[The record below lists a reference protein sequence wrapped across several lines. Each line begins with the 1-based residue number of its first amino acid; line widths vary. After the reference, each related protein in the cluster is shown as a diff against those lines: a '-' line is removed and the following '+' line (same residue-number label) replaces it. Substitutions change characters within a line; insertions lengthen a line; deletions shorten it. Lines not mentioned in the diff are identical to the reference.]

1 MALPIRRPAS
11 EQPPSVP
18 ATAPQAPPAT
28 EPPKPKRVARAISL
42 AVALAI
48 WFVPPPG
55 NLTPQAWHLF
65 AIFAATILS
74 VVIGA
79 FPILTASVLAIAAAV
94 LSGTL
99 AAEDAYAGFAN
110 PTIVLIIVAF
120 LVARAVV
127 KSGLGERLGYRAISL
142 FGRSTLG
149 LSYSIFAVDA
159 LISPA
164 FPSNTA
170 RSGVLYPLVFSM
182 AEAAGVSPEREDRKR
197 LARFLMF
204 SGMASLTLSSALWL
218 TAMAGNPLGAEMA
231 GKYGVSISF
240 GSWLVAASVPT
251 LLAMVLAPWFLYKV
265 IKPEVTAMPNAPAEA
280 KKSLAALGPITRD
293 QKVVGF
299 TFLGMVALWGLSS
312 TLGIDSTAVAFLGL
326 GIMLATG
333 VLTLSDIA
341 KEGDVLATFIWFASL
356 FTLSNQLNKLGF
368 MEFLGERLVMR
379 LGGLPV
385 VVAAVVIVVAYVL
398 LHYLF
403 VSQTAHL
410 LALFGVFLGVGVKL
424 GVSPALLAYQLLFA
438 TNYFAAIAPQAS
450 SANLLFAG
458 SGYLSQSDLY
468 RLGALHTG
476 FCMVLYLLV
485 GTPWLMLVAR

>member
-1 MALPIRRPAS
+1 VTLAIALG
-11 EQPPSVP
+11 
-18 ATAPQAPPAT
+18 
-28 EPPKPKRVARAISL
+28 
-42 AVALAI
+42 I

-55 NLTPQAWHLF
+55 DLTVQAWRLF

-74 VVIGA
+74 VMIGA
-79 FPILTASVLAIAAAV
+79 FPILTASVLAVAAAV

-99 AAEDAYAGFAN
+99 SAETAYAGFSN
-110 PTIVLIIVAF
+110 PTIVLIIMAF

-127 KSGLGERLGYRAISL
+127 KCGLGERLGHRAISL

-159 LISPA
+159 LIAPA

-170 RSGVLYPLVFSM
+170 RSGVLYPLAYSI
-182 AEAAGVSPEREDRKR
+182 ADAAGVKPEREDRR
-197 LARFLMF
+197 RVGQYLMF

-218 TAMAGNPLGAEMA
+218 TAMAGNPLGAEIA
-231 GKYGVSISF
+231 KTYGVEIGF
-240 GSWLVAASVPT
+240 GSWLIAASVPT
-251 LLAMVLAPWFLYKV
+251 ILAMLLVPLLLYKV
-265 IKPEVTAMPNAPAEA
+265 IRPEVTAMPDAPAEA
-280 KKSLAALGPITRD
+280 RRALAGLGGLTRD
-293 QKVVGF
+293 QKVVAW
-299 TFLGMVALWGLSS
+299 TFAGMVALWGSAA

-326 GIMLATG
+326 GALLATG
-333 VLTLSDIA
+333 VLTLGDIA

-356 FTLSNQLNKLGF
+356 FTMSDQLNQLGF
-368 MEFLGERLVMR
+368 MEYLGGRLSMR
-379 LGGLPV
+379 LGGLPPAAAGVALV
-385 VVAAVVIVVAYVL
+385 VVYVL

-424 GVSPALLAYQLLFA
+424 GVPAAPLAFQLLFA

-450 SANLLFAG
+450 SANLLFVG
-458 SGYLSQSDLY
+458 SGYLSQGDLY

-476 FCMVLYLLV
+476 FCLLLYLLI
-485 GTPWLMLVAR
+485 GTPWLFLVTR